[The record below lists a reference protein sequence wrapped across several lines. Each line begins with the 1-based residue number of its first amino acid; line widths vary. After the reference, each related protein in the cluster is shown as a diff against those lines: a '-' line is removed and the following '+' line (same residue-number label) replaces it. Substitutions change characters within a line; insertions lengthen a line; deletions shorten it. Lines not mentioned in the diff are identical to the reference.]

1 MKKTRT
7 VYISGFLT
15 LLLCLSLP
23 LYGQE
28 TDAGTYTGSP
38 YLSFT
43 LSPGMSIPL
52 ADSSDFFSPG
62 GRIEFN
68 AEYRLLDFLIAQAGL
83 DYNVLPVRSETRDTV
98 NLFSL
103 GTGAVLDFQVYER
116 TSLGAFGNF
125 GLYYGF
131 IGGSDPVGSYNP
143 FVEGGLYASYRLLPS
158 LSLGLEAAYRRF
170 FGLSAD
176 LSVSLGASYHFYFSS
191 PGILEI
197 RNPGLRVFP
206 ILFTYY
212 DNHPFSTLS
221 IRNTS
226 DRPVE
231 NITVRFFTEEF
242 MINPKLCSEPFRL
255 EPGEEQRVC
264 LYALFTEKILSVSEG
279 TKVSAKISADFEFK
293 GKDYCREEIA
303 ALDVI
308 SRNGI
313 VWDDDRKAACFVTAR
328 DAAVLGFS
336 KPVTGM
342 LRNRPVME
350 FDPHL
355 LKAMVLHC
363 ALDLYGLAY
372 IPDPSTP
379 YAEYSKMESSVDFL
393 QFPNQTLEYRGGDCD
408 DLSILYSALL
418 ESLGIETAFITIPGH
433 IFVAFRLSSDEANVR
448 SSFLSTD
455 ELIIRED
462 GVWIPLEVTSIHDGF
477 IRAWQLGAR
486 EWSEAAANREASFY
500 TVHSSWEEYEP
511 VGYSGGHISMT
522 LPAAQ
527 EVLDS
532 FEEELD
538 LLIDQETGPRIAE
551 LKKKI
556 AAAPDQLHIRN
567 SLGVLYA
574 RCGRLDEA
582 LRVFETILESSDYSA
597 ALFNRGNI
605 CYLTGQYQMARD
617 SYEKALEKIPDNAH
631 LILALTRV
639 EQKLQNT
646 EGALFYYTR
655 LKEVSPELAEQISI
669 TTSTGDSGSRADII
683 EEGGVLWQE

>member
-1 MKKTRT
+1 MKKIIT

-15 LLLCLSLP
+15 LLLCLPLP

-28 TDAGTYTGSP
+28 TDSGAYTGSP

-43 LSPGMSIPL
+43 LSPGMTVPL
-52 ADSSDFFSPG
+52 ADSAELFSPG
-62 GRIEFN
+62 GNIRLG
-68 AEYRLLDFLIAQAGL
+68 ADYRLFDFLIAQAGL
-83 DYNVLPVRSETRDTV
+83 DYNVWPVRSDGRDTV
-98 NLFSL
+98 HLLSL
-103 GTGAVLDFQVYER
+103 STGAVLDFEVFDKS
-116 TSLGAFGNF
+116 SLGAFGNF

-131 IGGSDPVGSYNP
+131 IGGSDPVSSYNP
-143 FVEGGLYASYRLLPS
+143 SVEGGLYASYRVLPS
-158 LSLGLEAAYRRF
+158 LSLGIEASYRRF
-170 FGLSAD
+170 FGLSSD

-197 RNPGLRVFP
+197 SNPGLRVFP

-242 MINPKLCSEPFRL
+242 MINPKLCREPFRL

-328 DAAVLGFS
+328 DTAVLGFS

-372 IPDPSTP
+372 VPDPSTP
-379 YAEYSKMESSVDFL
+379 YAEYSKMKSSVDFL

-433 IFVAFRLSSDEANVR
+433 IFVAFRLSLDEENVR
-448 SSFLSTD
+448 TGFLSTGGF
-455 ELIIRED
+455 IIRQD
-462 GVWIPLEVTSIHDGF
+462 GVWIPLEVTSIHEGF
-477 IRAWQLGAR
+477 LQAWQLGAR
-486 EWSEAAANREASFY
+486 EWNEAAANREASFY
-500 TVHSSWEEYEP
+500 PVHASWEEYEP

-522 LPAAQ
+522 LPAAR
-527 EVLDS
+527 EVLGS

-538 LLIDQETGPRIAE
+538 RLIDRETGPRIAE
-551 LKKKI
+551 LKKQI
-556 AAAPDQLHIRN
+556 AAAPDQIHLRN

-574 RCGRLDEA
+574 RCGKLDDA
-582 LRVFETILESSDYSA
+582 LRVFEAILKRETYPPAS
-597 ALFNRGNI
+597 FNRGNI

-617 SYEKALEKIPDNAH
+617 SYEQALEKMPDNAH

-646 EGALFYYTR
+646 ERALSYYNR
-655 LKEVSPELAEQISI
+655 LMELDPGLAEKAGIKKEADD
-669 TTSTGDSGSRADII
+669 TDSRAQNI
-683 EEGGVLWQE
+683 EAGGVLWQE